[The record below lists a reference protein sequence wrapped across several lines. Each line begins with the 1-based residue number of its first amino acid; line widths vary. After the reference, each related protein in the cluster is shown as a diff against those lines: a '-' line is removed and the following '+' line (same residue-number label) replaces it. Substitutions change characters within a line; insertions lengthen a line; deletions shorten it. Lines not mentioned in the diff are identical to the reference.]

1 MTINVENERA
11 VSLPEVDTEETARR
25 VIEASLDYEGCPYEA
40 EVNLLL
46 TDNEGIRA
54 LNREYRHIDRP
65 TDVLSF
71 PMLEFEAPADFS
83 AAEQEELDC
92 FHPETGELVLG
103 DIIISVEKV
112 IEQAEKYGHS
122 REREYAF
129 LIAHSMLHLMGYD
142 HEVPEEAEVMEKRQA
157 AILESLHILR

>member
-1 MTINVENERA
+1 MTINVEDESRIE
-11 VSLPEVDTEETARR
+11 LPDVDTEGVARR
-25 VIEASLDYEGCPYEA
+25 VIEAALDYEGCPYEA
-40 EVNLLL
+40 EVSLLL
-46 TDNEGIRA
+46 TDNPGIRI
-54 LNREYRHIDRP
+54 LNREHRHIDRP

-71 PMLEFEAPADFS
+71 PMLEFDAPADFS
-83 AAEQEELDC
+83 EAETGELDC
-92 FHPETGELVLG
+92 FNPETGELVLG

-112 IEQAEKYGHS
+112 LEQAEKYGHS

-142 HEVPEEAEVMEKRQA
+142 HEAPEEAAVMEKRQA